1 MIVSLSYQEKV
12 GPYEKLFWFS
22 NGSMSRL
29 KALQAILMVQESK
42 VILLMQ
48 LKKRYG
54 KIIFYLGFSICNF
67 ILDQNI
73 GQIIGTK

>member
-1 MIVSLSYQEKV
+1 MIVSLGYQEKV

-29 KALQAILMVQESK
+29 SFASYFDSAESK

-54 KIIFYLGFSICNF
+54 KNHFLSR
-67 ILDQNI
+67 L
-73 GQIIGTK
+73 